1 MHNIAHEWPVDMKS
15 TFDLV
20 HQRLTLP
27 GAVPTSL
34 SQVIRQLFGL
44 LKPGGWIQLVEAEQ
58 EGPDSGPVFQEFLDL
73 VRGLFTVTGAGWHY
87 ARVMRGWLEEAGAV
101 DVEECVVD
109 MAFGAK
115 NSSKEL
121 AEMSARCTAK
131 AMNGLVGHAKSKLP
145 L

>member
-1 MHNIAHEWPVDMKS
+1 MKS

-27 GAVPTSL
+27 GAAPTPLSL
-34 SQVIRQLFGL
+34 AIRQLYGL

-58 EGPDSGPVFQEFLDL
+58 EGPGSGPVFQEFLDL

-87 ARVMRGWLEEAGAV
+87 AS
-101 DVEECVVD
+101 VD

-115 NSSKEL
+115 NPKKVL

-131 AMNGLVGHAKSKLP
+131 AMDGLVAQVKSKFAP
-145 L
+145 LTDRAVMLN